1 MAGQQAEG
9 KKWTVPRGAAATA
22 AKNKYRDNKYDRA
35 ELAVPKGFKA
45 RMKQIAQEQGY
56 ASYNSYVLEVIKSSC
71 FFDMWKNHPFSHVN
85 SSPVSLLYFS
95 FMASS
100 T

>member
-9 KKWTVPRGAAATA
+9 KKWNIPRGAAATA

-56 ASYNSYVLEVIKSSC
+56 SSYNSYVVEAIKEKMGVC
-71 FFDMWKNHPFSHVN
+71 
-85 SSPVSLLYFS
+85 SLFCRERTRKDKLRI
-95 FMASS
+95 
-100 T
+100 

>member
-9 KKWTVPRGAAATA
+9 KKWNIPRGAAATA
-22 AKNKYRDNKYDRA
+22 TKNKYRDNKYDRA

-56 ASYNSYVLEVIKSSC
+56 SSYNSYVVEAIKEKYKR
-71 FFDMWKNHPFSHVN
+71 DTGEELTWENG
-85 SSPVSLLYFS
+85 
-95 FMASS
+95 
-100 T
+100 